1 MNNSPEEIEKLLKRF
16 YAASLSP
23 DEMHSLYTYFL
34 HTNPL
39 PDRFKNDA
47 PLVQAFAIR
56 YFCQKERGAL
66 ESKIDQWY
74 ENEKTATRSAKI
86 ISLSRTAMKRI
97 VAVAACVA
105 AVVVGLWQLRTNS
118 VLIPN
123 TPEAFQPSPTI
134 LAAQTTDMPVT
145 DTPILHHHDDKPAT
159 ITDNEI
165 KNTANQTADRHN
177 YTMYA
182 ENNTAT
188 LPTADA
194 PQPDIMATTPVAQE
208 PVSVLLA
215 EAEIQ
220 LEQNYTAIDNTN
232 TLSTDTILQLQTD
245 LPKYEIT
252 YLAYA
257 DTENNNNHIPD
268 ISNKTINEELCSLN
282 MIAYCNTKC
291 NSNDVVE
298 IIFKGT
304 KI

>member
-86 ISLSRTAMKRI
+86 ISLSRTALKRI
-97 VAVAACVA
+97 AAVAACVA
-105 AVVVGLWQLRTNS
+105 AVVVGLWQLRINS

-123 TPEAFQPSPTI
+123 TPEALQPSPTI
-134 LAAQTTDMPVT
+134 LAAQTTD
-145 DTPILHHHDDKPAT
+145 KPAT

-165 KNTANQTADRHN
+165 KNKP
-177 YTMYA
+177 
-182 ENNTAT
+182 AT
-188 LPTADA
+188 
-194 PQPDIMATTPVAQE
+194 PQPDIIATTPIEQE
-208 PVSVLLA
+208 HIPVLLA
-215 EAEIQ
+215 ENETQIEI
-220 LEQNYTAIDNTN
+220 EQN
-232 TLSTDTILQLQTD
+232 
-245 LPKYEIT
+245 
-252 YLAYA
+252 LAA
-257 DTENNNNHIPD
+257 DTAY
-268 ISNKTINEELCSLN
+268 
-282 MIAYCNTKC
+282 MIADAGEVYDVLEMYCSTRCLN
-291 NSNDVVE
+291 NDVYVAYFNVTGE
-298 IIFKGT
+298 NFM
-304 KI
+304 

>member
-1 MNNSPEEIEKLLKRF
+1 MKDNDFEELWNSGATARKYRQCHISDQELETIIGNAIERDNKTRKKHF
-16 YAASLSP
+16 P
-23 DEMHSLYTYFL
+23 
-34 HTNPL
+34 
-39 PDRFKNDA
+39 
-47 PLVQAFAIR
+47 IW
-56 YFCQKERGAL
+56 QKPYVYL
-66 ESKIDQWY
+66 
-74 ENEKTATRSAKI
+74 
-86 ISLSRTAMKRI
+86 AM
-97 VAVAACVA
+97 VVACVA
-105 AVVVGLWQLRTNS
+105 AVVVGLWQLRINS

-123 TPEAFQPSPTI
+123 TPEALQPSPTI
-134 LAAQTTDMPVT
+134 LVAQTTDTNMPNT
-145 DTPILHHHDDKPAT
+145 HDNKPAT

-177 YTMYA
+177 YTMLA

-194 PQPDIMATTPVAQE
+194 PQPDIMATTPIAQE
-208 PVSVLLA
+208 PIPVLLA
-215 EAEIQ
+215 EAETQ
-220 LEQNYTAIDNTN
+220 PEQNYTAIDNTN

>member
-86 ISLSRTAMKRI
+86 ISLSRTALKRI
-97 VAVAACVA
+97 AAVAACVA
-105 AVVVGLWQLRTNS
+105 AVVVGLWQLRINS

-123 TPEAFQPSPTI
+123 TPEALQPSTSL
-134 LAAQTTDMPVT
+134 LAAQTT
-145 DTPILHHHDDKPAT
+145 DKPAT

-165 KNTANQTADRHN
+165 KNKP
-177 YTMYA
+177 
-182 ENNTAT
+182 AT
-188 LPTADA
+188 
-194 PQPDIMATTPVAQE
+194 PQPDIIATTPIEQE
-208 PVSVLLA
+208 HIPVLLA
-215 EAEIQ
+215 ENETQIEI
-220 LEQNYTAIDNTN
+220 EQN
-232 TLSTDTILQLQTD
+232 
-245 LPKYEIT
+245 
-252 YLAYA
+252 LAA
-257 DTENNNNHIPD
+257 DTAY
-268 ISNKTINEELCSLN
+268 
-282 MIAYCNTKC
+282 MIADAGEVYDVLEMYCSTRCLN
-291 NSNDVVE
+291 NDVYVAYFNVTGE
-298 IIFKGT
+298 NFM
-304 KI
+304 